1 MVDRMIDLKTVCK
14 QTSSMNK
21 LNREC
26 EILKTCLNTRGEEEQ
41 KLLSLHHQLLTL
53 FLCHRLAWL
62 DVSYEIKYL
71 LSKTSKQDLSV
82 T

>member
-1 MVDRMIDLKTVCK
+1 
-14 QTSSMNK
+14 MNK

-53 FLCHRLAWL
+53 LFY
-62 DVSYEIKYL
+62 VI
-71 LSKTSKQDLSV
+71 V
-82 T
+82 